1 MPPGVHG
8 RGDVPELERQA
19 SLFFSPTPMI
29 KSKIRRSEQLCRSSS
44 TVRTIHFHL
53 QISPSAG
60 QKLEN
65 GSVCAGRCARRAHG
79 RASQCFCTSRPET
92 TSLPLWRAFAARDV
106 QKYPACHSNKV
117 CALVVM
123 HQRADNVVH
132 DAENR
137 CPLSA
142 GMIVWPGGCP

>member
-1 MPPGVHG
+1 MPGWVATAQVVQSQLSRVRHI
-8 RGDVPELERQA
+8 LI
-19 SLFFSPTPMI
+19 SCSHSPTN
-29 KSKIRRSEQLCRSSS
+29 
-44 TVRTIHFHL
+44 RTIHFHL
-53 QISPSAG
+53 QISPSAQICSAG

-65 GSVCAGRCARRAHG
+65 DSVCAGRCTRRAHG

-106 QKYPACHSNKV
+106 QKYQACHSNKV
-117 CALVVM
+117 CALAVM
-123 HQRADNVVH
+123 RRRADNVVH

-142 GMIVWPGGCP
+142 GMIIWPGCCPR